1 MRELAGRLSALD
13 PDAGDAVR
21 VITYFDE
28 LAEGRAGLETL
39 VRGAAV
45 LAGCPARLADATRR
59 VRIRVEADG
68 RRADTSTP
76 PDPGWPSVPVAA
88 GGASVLW
95 LERAADSAD
104 VATRAGAMA
113 GPPGAAHAGPT
124 PGSPGAAHAEPIPGS
139 PGAADAGLAAGSSSV
154 VDAVILERAAA
165 ALRQVLDRTRGR
177 APAADDPAA
186 VETVLDADAPERA
199 RLRAAGQLGL
209 DTNDPATRACALAPF
224 GGPPRVVA
232 AVADGRP
239 SPTVPT
245 AVRLGVGSAVPVLEL
260 PRSFRSARTALR
272 FTAEGTAQDPGRRVV
287 HADDLGDVALLA
299 DLVTP
304 GSVPPPDARA
314 VDAAAADAPWMLVT
328 LHAVAT
334 TSSLRAAATEA
345 NVHHSTL
352 HDRLA
357 RAETLLG
364 WPLRTAEGRLRLYF
378 ALTVRH
384 LTRG

>member
-13 PDAGDAVR
+13 PDAGAAVR

-45 LAGCPARLADATRR
+45 LAGCPARLDDTARR

-68 RRADTSTP
+68 RRADTSVP
-76 PDPGWPSVPVAA
+76 PDPGWPSAPVAA
-88 GGASVLW
+88 DSASLLW
-95 LERAADSAD
+95 LERAAAPDSGVTDAGQTAGSSGVVD
-104 VATRAGAMA
+104 AGPMAGASA
-113 GPPGAAHAGPT
+113 VGGAAHAA
-124 PGSPGAAHAEPIPGS
+124 GSP
-139 PGAADAGLAAGSSSV
+139 SV
-154 VDAVILERAAA
+154 VDAVILERAAGA
-165 ALRQVLDRTRGR
+165 IRQVLDRTRGR

-186 VETVLDADAPERA
+186 LETVLDAGAPEQA
-199 RLRAAGQLGL
+199 RLRAAGQLGI
-209 DTNDPATRACALAPF
+209 DANDPATRVCALVPF
-224 GGPPRVVA
+224 GGSPRVVA
-232 AVADGRP
+232 AAADGRP
-239 SPTVPT
+239 SPTALPT
-245 AVRLGVGSAVPVLEL
+245 GRLGVGSAVPVLGL
-260 PRSFRSARTALR
+260 PRSLRSARIALR
-272 FTAEGTAQDPGRRVV
+272 FTAEGSAQDPGRRVV

-299 DLVTP
+299 DLVVP

-314 VDAAAADAPWMLVT
+314 VDAAVADAPWMLVT

-334 TSSLRAAATEA
+334 TSSLRAAAAEA

-357 RAETLLG
+357 RAEALLG

-384 LTRG
+384 LTRR